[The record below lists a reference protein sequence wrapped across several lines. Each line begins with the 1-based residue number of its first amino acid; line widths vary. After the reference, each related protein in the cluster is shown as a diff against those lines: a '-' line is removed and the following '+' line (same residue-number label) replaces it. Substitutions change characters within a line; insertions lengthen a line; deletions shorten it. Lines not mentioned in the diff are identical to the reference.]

1 VKKGGGGEV
10 STFSNGGER
19 VGSLEVICLH
29 MESTGDVGCA
39 TVSFLLSLRK
49 NIGMS
54 KGGEERE
61 GKGE

>member
-1 VKKGGGGEV
+1 M